1 MKANAL
7 WVMVT
12 WTPPHHPCEQNDAQT
27 RLKTLPS
34 CNFEYKS
41 RLSGAVWLTV
51 NRKPNM
57 LRLVWSYGMR
67 VTLTTFLIN
76 TFYVGGTHI
85 CEPSSNVFKL
95 FTTFLQTVLKSCPI
109 EWDPWCCN
117 WDHIL
122 CATICAA
129 LWIFP
134 IILQSEEGGGGVV
147 VLSDDSSSLLIILI
161 YKIIT

>member
-1 MKANAL
+1 MD
-7 WVMVT
+7 
-12 WTPPHHPCEQNDAQT
+12 TPPHHHHCCEQNDGQI

-41 RLSGAVWLTV
+41 RLSGAIWLTV

-67 VTLTTFLIN
+67 VTLPTFLIN
-76 TFYVGGTHI
+76 TFYFGRTHI
-85 CEPSSNVFKL
+85 YEPSSNLVLFKL

-117 WDHIL
+117 WDHVL

-134 IILQSEEGGGGVV
+134 IILQSEEEG
-147 VLSDDSSSLLIILI
+147 VLSDDSSSLSILI
-161 YKIIT
+161 YKTIT